1 MKSRTKKIQLIDE
14 YSGVKEGVVLQKAC
28 MHSLELHDLII
39 DCCRPTIFKEEDE
52 LYSLMEVGDAVFIL
66 LIV

>member
-1 MKSRTKKIQLIDE
+1 
-14 YSGVKEGVVLQKAC
+14 

-52 LYSLMEVGDAVFIL
+52 LYRLMEVGDAVFIL
-66 LIV
+66 LIVWSKRRRRTAIKACIHCLELHD

>member
-1 MKSRTKKIQLIDE
+1 
-14 YSGVKEGVVLQKAC
+14 

-52 LYSLMEVGDAVFIL
+52 LYSLMEVHRRRSFIL
-66 LIV
+66 LEQKKEAYCNKGMYTSFGVT